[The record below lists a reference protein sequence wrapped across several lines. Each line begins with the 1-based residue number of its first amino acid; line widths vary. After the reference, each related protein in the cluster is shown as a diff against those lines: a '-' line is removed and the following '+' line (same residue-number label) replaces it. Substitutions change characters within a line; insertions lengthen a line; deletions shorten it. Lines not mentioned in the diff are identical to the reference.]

1 MWDHALFAGDG
12 SACCEKS
19 PRRNELLVLQSTRH
33 HAVPGK
39 SSPTLTIRDRPSAD
53 KLFDAQCASNPAHRT
68 NIRRCKRIGSA
79 AGGSFFLPKDC
90 HAVTCN
96 CKCLWHGCLWKFWRM
111 FYGSLS
117 DIIAMSGNHLRTI
130 RLRSGVSWNM
140 QLSGHPTLRELERLL
155 ARCFELF
162 HGKDKVYPDA
172 ALPCVVPDTKE
183 TKLDLLLVQSRTAP
197 ASLQIFIA
205 AEARK
210 QDELPCTMPV
220 FVLEELVLPCEPHPL
235 DEVELGQLP
244 AMLPRS
250 CQGQLTV
257 LKRFTELCC
266 VDGEWERRRW
276 RSLVFRTPGIR
287 RLRRPFLI
295 VFDEVIVRESILH
308 DDLYVKVPVFS
319 FWKLKHIS
327 DISGLRQKMMKLRAD
342 CEVTSWR
349 RLDNWRSTP
358 IRRPGPVSIRVAWRA
373 TLLCFVTHCASW
385 TTGPPCRLRLLWK
398 VLGTRGCVWNDRT

>member
-1 MWDHALFAGDG
+1 MWFSCLLHRREGWVVAVSDELAIVSCQLTHRAVQLLQLRPLFNVRPCAVCRWWLRLSRKVASAQWVAGAAIDEA
-12 SACCEKS
+12 SCRPWQVITDTHNQRPSKCWQTIWCPMCK
-19 PRRNELLVLQSTRH
+19 QSCAPYKH
-33 HAVPGK
+33 
-39 SSPTLTIRDRPSAD
+39 PTL
-53 KLFDAQCASNPAHRT
+53 QAHRQ
-68 NIRRCKRIGSA
+68 RCGRFVFPSER
-79 AGGSFFLPKDC
+79 LPCSDMQLQMSMTRLPVKILKDVLRQSEEAMRC
-90 HAVTCN
+90 AIADVE
-96 CKCLWHGCLWKFWRM
+96 
-111 FYGSLS
+111 S

-130 RLRSGVSWNM
+130 HLRSDVSWNM

-235 DEVELGQLP
+235 DEVELVQLP
-244 AMLPRS
+244 TMLPRS

-287 RLRRPFLI
+287 GLRRPFLI
-295 VFDEVIVRESILH
+295 VFDEVIVRLLSGNRSCTTICTLT
-308 DDLYVKVPVFS
+308 LKSMS
-319 FWKLKHIS
+319 FLF
-327 DISGLRQKMMKLRAD
+327 G
-342 CEVTSWR
+342 
-349 RLDNWRSTP
+349 NWN
-358 IRRPGPVSIRVAWRA
+358 IFLI
-373 TLLCFVTHCASW
+373 F
-385 TTGPPCRLRLLWK
+385 
-398 VLGTRGCVWNDRT
+398 LG